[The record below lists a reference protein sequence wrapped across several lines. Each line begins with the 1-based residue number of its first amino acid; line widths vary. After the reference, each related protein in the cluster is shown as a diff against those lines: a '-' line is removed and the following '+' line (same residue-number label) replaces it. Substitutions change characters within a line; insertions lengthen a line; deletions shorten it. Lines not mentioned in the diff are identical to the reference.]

1 MAKQIENTRANA
13 QIEKNNL
20 RKRIDAEKDNA
31 QEKLSFA

>member
-20 RKRIDAEKDNA
+20 RKKIEGQKDNA